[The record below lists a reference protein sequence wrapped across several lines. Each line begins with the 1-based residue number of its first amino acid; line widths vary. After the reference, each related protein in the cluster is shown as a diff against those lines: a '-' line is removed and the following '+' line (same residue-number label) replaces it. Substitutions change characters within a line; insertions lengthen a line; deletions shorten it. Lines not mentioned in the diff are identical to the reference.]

1 MNRKAQPDRDEVT
14 VIRLDA
20 TPEPLPE
27 PSRHPRTHGFLISS
41 MSFFALLG
49 IGSMFAFITITWPGD
64 TGRYVTGIFVLSI
77 IGFVTSASAAVFTA
91 ARNTYAP
98 SRPADATDQERG
110 PNA

>member
-1 MNRKAQPDRDEVT
+1 VNRKAPPDRDEVT
-14 VIRLDA
+14 VIRLD
-20 TPEPLPE
+20 TSPEPPPP
-27 PSRHPRTHGFLISS
+27 PSRHPRKHGLLVSS

-49 IGSMFAFITITWPGD
+49 IASMFAFITVTWPGD
-64 TGRYVTGIFVLSI
+64 TGRYVTGIFVVSI

-98 SRPADATDQERG
+98 PTPADATDEDRG